1 MIAYA
6 ICKSRHLKCICLLF
20 RSATSVISHLISYAN
35 APLNHGVERGIC
47 KLFFTRFWRLT
58 RRPLCLDKGGART
71 REGTSGLLECKHYQ
85 VRVYSST
92 GFFQKDKITQPIAEP
107 TSRATAY
114 ITGLPM
120 MGMTQKPP

>member
-1 MIAYA
+1 MQMP
-6 ICKSRHLKCICLLF
+6 
-20 RSATSVISHLISYAN
+20 RSTTE
-35 APLNHGVERGIC
+35 VERGIC

-58 RRPLCLDKGGART
+58 RRPLSLDKGGART